1 MLRGLSGL
9 VVLIAVMVMTG
20 CAGDGMTGGG
30 GAPEAKAGSR
40 LLVRGELASKARV
53 ALPPDSQAIVELREV
68 SRPDGRVVA
77 EQRFDLQGRQL
88 PVPFELAVD
97 RAKLAS
103 GERYAVRGAVR
114 SGARPA
120 WASEAI
126 AIDTAQAAVDVGAL
140 DLAQVRTGA
149 FATTYQCGDRQAVI
163 DYTQSSMRLRVGND
177 TFMLRQVPAASGAK
191 FEAEGDPSTFFW
203 SKGKGG
209 TLSVKG
215 KTYPECTIAGEPA
228 ARPLRATGN
237 EPGWRLD
244 LDGTRLSLVTDN
256 GSRRTLATAA
266 APETTTDARRYA
278 ATSDRGP
285 IGVTVQERVCRDSMS
300 GMPFPHA
307 VEVTVEGRT
316 LKGCGGDPAD
326 LLKGPEWVVEDIN
339 RAGVIDRSRVT
350 VDFGPDGRLSG
361 RASCNS
367 FSARYAL
374 TGETLKISNP
384 ATTRKACPPALM
396 QQENKF
402 LALIKSVS
410 RFDIDPQGA
419 LVLKT
424 VDGRTILARR

>member
-1 MLRGLSGL
+1 MLRWLCGLIVVIPL
-9 VVLIAVMVMTG
+9 VLLSA
-20 CAGDGMTGGG
+20 CAGDGASSIGS
-30 GAPEAKAGSR
+30 APEAKGR
-40 LLVRGELASKARV
+40 GPLVVRGQLASKTQIV
-53 ALPPDSQAIVELREV
+53 LPAGSQAVVELRDV

-88 PVPFELAVD
+88 PVPFELSVD
-97 RAKLAS
+97 RSKLAP

-120 WASEAI
+120 WASDAV
-126 AIDTAQAAVDVGAL
+126 AVDVAQATIDLGVL
-140 DLAQVRTGA
+140 NLAQVRTGA

-163 DYTQSSMRLRVGND
+163 DYTQTSMRLRVGDD
-177 TFMLRQVPAASGAK
+177 TFTLRQVPAADGAK

-203 SKGKGG
+203 SKGRGG

-215 KTYPECTIAGEPA
+215 RAFPECTIAGEAA

-244 LDGTRLSLVTDN
+244 LDGTKLTLLTDN
-256 GSRRTLATAA
+256 GSRRTSAVAS
-266 APETTTDARRYA
+266 APETLADGRRYT
-278 ATSDRGP
+278 ATSDRGA
-285 IGVTVQERVCRDSMS
+285 ITVTVSERICRDSMT

-307 VEVTVEGRT
+307 VEVAFDGRT

-326 LLKGPEWVVEDIN
+326 LIKGPEWVVEDIN
-339 RAGVIDRSRVT
+339 RGGIVDRSRAT
-350 VDFGPDGRLSG
+350 LDFGPDGKLSG
-361 RASCNS
+361 RASCNTYT
-367 FSARYAL
+367 ARYAL
-374 TGETLKISNP
+374 SGEALKISSP
-384 ATTRKACPPALM
+384 ALTRKACAQSLM

-402 LALIKSVS
+402 VAVLKSAN

-424 VDGRTILARR
+424 ANGRTIVARR